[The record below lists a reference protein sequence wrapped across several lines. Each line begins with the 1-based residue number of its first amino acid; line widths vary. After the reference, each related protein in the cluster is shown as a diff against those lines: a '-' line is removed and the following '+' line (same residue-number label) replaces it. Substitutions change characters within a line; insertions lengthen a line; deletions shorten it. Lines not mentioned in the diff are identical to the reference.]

1 MHKLPTE
8 NLYFNMKKMKKLS
21 LYIFLVLMFCNV
33 GFAEIIR
40 LEKCHDSDDDSFNY
54 SDYDNKYMVID
65 LDKKTSTTVTIRSD
79 SYLKRHREAIEKA
92 IEENPDLLLVTF
104 NKTSI
109 HEEKI
114 IYSDDNIIKTNSV
127 VQSGHMIEIDES
139 SIDLKNYIVDKS
151 QNFFNTATAKEYV
164 FYSQDKC
171 YHK

>member
-1 MHKLPTE
+1 
-8 NLYFNMKKMKKLS
+8 MKW
-21 LYIFLVLMFCNV
+21 
-33 GFAEIIR
+33 G
-40 LEKCHDSDDDSFNY
+40 
-54 SDYDNKYMVID
+54 MVID
-65 LDKKTSTTVTIRSD
+65 LDKKISTTVTIRSD
-79 SYLKRHREAIEKA
+79 SYLKRYREGMDKA

-114 IYSDDNIIKTNSV
+114 IYSDDNIIKTKSV
-127 VQSGHMIEIDES
+127 VQSGHMIVNYES

-151 QNFFNTATAKEYV
+151 QNLLNTATINKYV

>member
-1 MHKLPTE
+1 
-8 NLYFNMKKMKKLS
+8 MKKILA
-21 LYIFLVLMFCNV
+21 ILVLGLLWCNIS
-33 GFAEIIR
+33 FAEIIR

-65 LDKKTSTTVTIRSD
+65 LDKKISTTVTIRSD
-79 SYLKRHREAIEKA
+79 SYLKRHREGMDKA

-114 IYSDDNIIKTNSV
+114 IYSDDNIIKTKSV
-127 VQSGHMIEIDES
+127 VQSGHMIVNHES
-139 SIDLKNYIVDKS
+139 SIDFKNYIVDKS
-151 QNFFNTATAKEYV
+151 QHLLNTATINEYV

>member
-21 LYIFLVLMFCNV
+21 LYIFLVLMFVNV

-54 SDYDNKYMVID
+54 SDYDNKYMIID
-65 LDKKTSTTVTIRSD
+65 LDKKISTTVTIRSD
-79 SYLKRHREAIEKA
+79 SYLKRHREGMDKA

-114 IYSDDNIIKTNSV
+114 IYSDDNIIKTKSV

-151 QNFFNTATAKEYV
+151 QNLFNTATTKEYV

>member
-1 MHKLPTE
+1 
-8 NLYFNMKKMKKLS
+8 
-21 LYIFLVLMFCNV
+21 
-33 GFAEIIR
+33 
-40 LEKCHDSDDDSFNY
+40 
-54 SDYDNKYMVID
+54 MVID

-79 SYLKRHREAIEKA
+79 SYLKRYREGMEKA
-92 IEENPDLLLVTF
+92 KEENPDLLLVTF
-104 NKTSI
+104 NKTFI

-114 IYSDDNIIKTNSV
+114 IYSDDNIIKTKSV

-151 QNFFNTATAKEYV
+151 QNFFITATAKEYV

>member
-1 MHKLPTE
+1 
-8 NLYFNMKKMKKLS
+8 MKNFLWVLALS
-21 LYIFLVLMFCNV
+21 LLWCNI

-79 SYLKRHREAIEKA
+79 SYLKRHREGMDKA

-114 IYSDDNIIKTNSV
+114 IYSDDNIIKTKSV

>member
-1 MHKLPTE
+1 
-8 NLYFNMKKMKKLS
+8 MKKMKKLS

-79 SYLKRHREAIEKA
+79 SYLKRHRDAIEKA

-114 IYSDDNIIKTNSV
+114 IYSDDNIIKTKSV
-127 VQSGHMIEIDES
+127 VQSGHMILNHES

-151 QNFFNTATAKEYV
+151 QNLLNTATINEYV